1 MRNINFKNYL
11 LGGLFVLFGV
21 MAITFASLSS
31 NMYSAGLKNILGNS
45 WKVYLT
51 NIDNVRYDGNPEV
64 IESPLI
70 KGESTVVNYM
80 VKLNPGESYSFEVDA
95 KNIGTLDAKLKSFAL
110 SGLTE
115 EQSMFIDYE
124 VHGLSVNQILKAGSS
139 KTVTVVVKYDTNVV
153 NGMVL
158 TEQTLDL
165 SFILN
170 FVQE

>member
-1 MRNINFKNYL
+1 
-11 LGGLFVLFGV
+11 
-21 MAITFASLSS
+21 
-31 NMYSAGLKNILGNS
+31 
-45 WKVYLT
+45 
-51 NIDNVRYDGNPEV
+51 
-64 IESPLI
+64 
-70 KGESTVVNYM
+70 M

-124 VHGLSVNQILKAGSS
+124 VHGLSANQILKAGSS